1 MNKKT
6 NIKKQI
12 DYFLKGKGKSNGRYP
27 NERYC
32 SFDFCYNYF
41 YSFYEKNKIREI
53 SNKENMQMSCLQLGF
68 YLASW
73 GMMRGSSFLLQK
85 SVKNFS
91 NLIKF
96 ISDQDKTLWKID
108 VPNYNKD
115 KNVSILLKTKESIK
129 EVLGKDN
136 RPSDTLVTKI
146 MLGVFGN
153 VPAFDKYFKESMKVN
168 SLNKKSLSKIYD
180 FYLDNKEVID
190 PCNFQ
195 TYDFNTAKETKNIFY
210 TKAKII
216 DMYAFMDGQNK
227 NKIVKNDK

>member
-6 NIKKQI
+6 NIEKQI
-12 DYFLKGKGKSNGRYP
+12 NDFLEGKGKSNGRYP

-41 YSFYEKNKIREI
+41 YSFYKKNKIHEI
-53 SNKENMQMSCLQLGF
+53 SSKENMQMSCLQLGF

-91 NLIKF
+91 DLIKV
-96 ISDQDKTLWKID
+96 ISRQDKILWEID
-108 VPNYNKD
+108 VPDYEND
-115 KNVSILLKTKESIK
+115 ESISILLDAKEDIK
-129 EVLGKDN
+129 EALDIKN
-136 RPSDTLVTKI
+136 RPSDTLITKI

-153 VPAFDKYFKESMKVN
+153 VPAFDKYFKESMSVN
-168 SLNKKSLSKIYD
+168 SLNKKSLLKIHE
-180 FYLDNKEVID
+180 FYLKNRKVID
-190 PCNFQ
+190 SYDIETF
-195 TYDFNTAKETKNIFY
+195 DFNEKERKNIVY

-216 DMYAFMDGQNK
+216 DMYAFIDGQNK
-227 NKIVKNDK
+227 NKIIKNDK

>member
-41 YSFYEKNKIREI
+41 YSFYKKNKIHDI

-73 GMMRGSSFLLQK
+73 GMMRGGSFLLQK

-91 NLIKF
+91 NLIRV
-96 ISDQDKTLWKID
+96 ISEQDHILWEID
-108 VPNYNKD
+108 VPSYGID
-115 KNVSILLKTKESIK
+115 KNIYILLDIK
-129 EVLGKDN
+129 EKIKDALGKEN
-136 RPSDTLVTKI
+136 SPSDTLITKI
-146 MLGVFGN
+146 MLGVFAN
-153 VPAFDKYFKESMKVN
+153 VPAFDRYFKKSIKVN

-180 FYLDNKEVID
+180 FYLDNKKIID
-190 PCNFQ
+190 SYNFH
-195 TYDFNTAKETKNIFY
+195 TYDFNSEKEIGGIVY

-227 NKIVKNDK
+227 NKIIKNDK